1 MKQRLSAQ
9 ERREQLL
16 QIMQSLHQQAEN
28 QAEFT
33 AEKVA
38 DEARISTVL
47 LYRYVGPEFKA
58 LRDHLPGSHRPKDK
72 VIRTLWHENT
82 ELHRQLREAQ
92 EKLRTTAV
100 EELDEAI
107 LLIERLEEENLQL
120 RAENKLLRKRLE
132 EGGRVFV
139 PLPSSRTS
147 SHSLVM
153 LNSGKEQTEGQEGQE
168 PSKEHHS

>member
-1 MKQRLSAQ
+1 MKERMSAE

-16 QIMQSLHQQAEN
+16 QIMQRLRQQAAN

-38 DEARISTVL
+38 DTAEISTVL
-47 LYRYVGPEFKA
+47 LYRYVGAEFKA
-58 LRDHLPGSHRPKDK
+58 LRNQLPGSHRSADE
-72 VIRTLWHENT
+72 TLRELRHENDD
-82 ELHRQLREAQ
+82 LRQQLRDAQ

-120 RAENKLLRKRLE
+120 RGENRLLRKRLE
-132 EGGRVFV
+132 EGGRVIV
-139 PLPSSRTS
+139 PISTPNAPGR
-147 SHSLVM
+147 SLAIV
-153 LNSGKEQTEGQEGQE
+153 NNIDRGGAQGEDA
-168 PSKEHHS
+168 P